1 MKTKKYAWQQV
12 VLHWLSAVV
21 IIWATITGFYAAMFE
36 TTPEI
41 KEWIGFFNVSLT
53 TVFIPFFILRV
64 YYLLNLGK
72 PHEGKKDFASRAADW
87 VHMLLYINIAV
98 VLITGVP
105 MMDRDINVFN
115 LFSIPHLIE
124 SELITDLFF
133 VKHIISCTTLAGL
146 VLLHILTVVKHELF
160 GNRVLRRMSW

>member
-64 YYLLNLGK
+64 YYLLKLGK
-72 PHEGKKDFASRAADW
+72 PHEGKNTSP
-87 VHMLLYINIAV
+87 AV
-98 VLITGVP
+98 PPTGC
-105 MMDRDINVFN
+105 ICC
-115 LFSIPHLIE
+115 ST
-124 SELITDLFF
+124 S
-133 VKHIISCTTLAGL
+133 TLP
-146 VLLHILTVVKHELF
+146 
-160 GNRVLRRMSW
+160 WY